1 MTDTTPH
8 LTASAAA
15 QLAEPQAARIRAM
28 RSRRWVLYPR
38 AKQALGR
45 LDALLEHPRGTRM
58 PSIAIYGDSGMGKTM
73 IMKQFRDQH
82 PPSFDKSTGALTT
95 PVLAMEMV
103 SRPGERRF
111 YGELLTLLGAPQSP
125 RADITQMEQAALRI
139 MEAIGVQVLVIDEVH
154 NILAG
159 TYREQRIVLNT
170 LRFLSNRLQISLVCF
185 GVNDAREAIGG
196 DVQLARRFEQFT
208 LNRWA
213 ANEDFE
219 TLVTS
224 ILRSQ
229 LQGWRITCPHCSR
242 PFQDLAQCDL
252 GRPFDQYRAAALR
265 GEKLLEDDAERDIQT
280 WTSPLALAR
289 LLLMRRVPWPFP
301 RDAELWRYRVL
312 GIVIPDL
319 DDVIA
324 REGSFPPSPKHPV
337 VPLHIRPALLA
348 SVAIVERAGPEML
361 QMLQAHTFGHNRNRF
376 IEETD
381 HLINPAFGLPG
392 PRQMQLI

>member
-1 MTDTTPH
+1 
-8 LTASAAA
+8 
-15 QLAEPQAARIRAM
+15 
-28 RSRRWVLYPR
+28 
-38 AKQALGR
+38 
-45 LDALLEHPRGTRM
+45 M

-73 IMKQFRDQH
+73 IMKRFRDQH

-208 LNRWA
+208 LSRWV

-224 ILRSQ
+224 ILRNTPLHRPSVLTPKSLRRI
-229 LQGWRITCPHCSR
+229 LQITDGITANIFHVINSLAIEAVVDGSERITDSAVDAWAP
-242 PFQDLAQCDL
+242 D
-252 GRPFDQYRAAALR
+252 FD
-265 GEKLLEDDAERDIQT
+265 
-280 WTSPLALAR
+280 
-289 LLLMRRVPWPFP
+289 
-301 RDAELWRYRVL
+301 
-312 GIVIPDL
+312 
-319 DDVIA
+319 
-324 REGSFPPSPKHPV
+324 
-337 VPLHIRPALLA
+337 
-348 SVAIVERAGPEML
+348 VEAVY
-361 QMLQAHTFGHNRNRF
+361 A
-376 IEETD
+376 
-381 HLINPAFGLPG
+381 
-392 PRQMQLI
+392 

>member
-8 LTASAAA
+8 LTAGAAA
-15 QLAEPQAARIRAM
+15 LLAEPQAARTRAM

-45 LDALLEHPRGTRM
+45 LDALLNHPRGTRM

-73 IMKQFRDQH
+73 IMKRFRDQH
-82 PPSFDKSTGALTT
+82 PPSFNKSTGALTT

-111 YGELLTLLGAPQSP
+111 YGELLTILGAPQSP

-139 MEAIGVQVLVIDEVH
+139 IEAIGVQVLVIDEVH

-196 DVQLARRFEQFT
+196 DVQLARRFDQFT
-208 LNRWA
+208 LSRWA

-224 ILRSQ
+224 ILRNTPLHRPSVLTPKSLRRI
-229 LQGWRITCPHCSR
+229 LQITDGITANIFHMLGSLAIKAVEDGSERITDSAVDAWAP
-242 PFQDLAQCDL
+242 D
-252 GRPFDQYRAAALR
+252 FD
-265 GEKLLEDDAERDIQT
+265 
-280 WTSPLALAR
+280 
-289 LLLMRRVPWPFP
+289 
-301 RDAELWRYRVL
+301 
-312 GIVIPDL
+312 
-319 DDVIA
+319 
-324 REGSFPPSPKHPV
+324 
-337 VPLHIRPALLA
+337 
-348 SVAIVERAGPEML
+348 VEAVY
-361 QMLQAHTFGHNRNRF
+361 A
-376 IEETD
+376 
-381 HLINPAFGLPG
+381 
-392 PRQMQLI
+392 

>member
-1 MTDTTPH
+1 MTDTPPH
-8 LTASAAA
+8 LTADAAA
-15 QLAEPQAARIRAM
+15 LLAEPKAGRIGAM

-38 AKQALGR
+38 AKQALDR
-45 LDALLEHPRGTRM
+45 LDGLLEYPRGTRM

-73 IMKQFRDQH
+73 IMKRFRDQH
-82 PPSFDKSTGALTT
+82 PPRFDKSTGALTT

-139 MEAIGVQVLVIDEVH
+139 MDAIGVQVLVIDEVH

-208 LNRWA
+208 LSRWA

-219 TLVTS
+219 TLVAS
-224 ILRSQ
+224 ILRN
-229 LQGWRITCPHCSR
+229 T
-242 PFQDLAQCDL
+242 
-252 GRPFDQYRAAALR
+252 
-265 GEKLLEDDAERDIQT
+265 
-280 WTSPLALAR
+280 
-289 LLLMRRVPWPFP
+289 
-301 RDAELWRYRVL
+301 
-312 GIVIPDL
+312 
-319 DDVIA
+319 
-324 REGSFPPSPKHPV
+324 
-337 VPLHIRPALLA
+337 PLHRPSVLTPKSLRRILQITDGITANIFHMLGSLA
-348 SVAIVERAGPEML
+348 IEAVQDGRERIMDSAVDAWAPDFDVEAVY
-361 QMLQAHTFGHNRNRF
+361 A
-376 IEETD
+376 
-381 HLINPAFGLPG
+381 
-392 PRQMQLI
+392 